1 LTAIHAIIVLAVL
14 VIIGYFVLN
23 RFFNWIASTHSHEI
37 FIASVLFV
45 AVGSSLIAHSFGF
58 TYSLGAFIAGL
69 MISETHYKY
78 QIEADLTP
86 FRDLLL
92 GVFFVSVGMQVDI
105 VFFCE
110 NYLRIIFMVAVI
122 MVLKAVLIYSILKF
136 SHWHITSLKAAISLS
151 QVGEFSFVIFEM
163 AKNRDLISSQF
174 AREMILVVT
183 ISMIITP
190 FILNYQDKFLKI
202 FRRVQ
207 KDDEPGYF
215 PEISEN
221 PLNHIIV
228 IGYGYHGRRVVEHL
242 EEKQIPY
249 VVVEFR
255 RELIDRGR
263 AAGHNVVFGNAS
275 QKYILNKAGISTA
288 MAAIIAIEDEK
299 HAVLI
304 AKRIAEIG
312 EHINVVVKSKTE
324 GPFKA
329 LESVPGLMVINE
341 QEEIALTLIHYA
353 LSCDIKS

>member
-1 LTAIHAIIVLAVL
+1 
-14 VIIGYFVLN
+14 
-23 RFFNWIASTHSHEI
+23 
-37 FIASVLFV
+37 V
-45 AVGSSLIAHSFGF
+45 AVGSSILAHTFGF

-105 VFFCE
+105 EFFCQ
-110 NYLRIIFMVAVI
+110 NAPKILSMVLVI
-122 MVLKAVLIYSILKF
+122 MILKALILYSILKF
-136 SHWHITSLKAAISLS
+136 SHWHITSLKTAISLS

-163 AKNRDLISSQF
+163 ASNRDLVSSQF
-174 AREMILVVT
+174 TQEMILVVT

-190 FILNYQDKFLKI
+190 FILNFQDKLFKI
-202 FRRVQ
+202 FRRLPRE
-207 KDDEPGYF
+207 DEPGYF
-215 PEISEN
+215 HESGD
-221 PLNHIIV
+221 LLVNHILV

-242 EEKQIPY
+242 EDKQIPY
-249 VVVEFR
+249 IAVEFR
-255 RELIDRGR
+255 RELVDRGR
-263 AAGHNVVFGNAS
+263 LARHNVVFGNAA
-275 QKYILNKAGISTA
+275 QKHILIKAGINSA

-312 EHINVVVKSKTE
+312 EHINVVVKSTSE
-324 GPFKA
+324 GPLHA
-329 LESVPGLMVINE
+329 LGSVPGLMIINE
-341 QEEIALTLIHYA
+341 QEEIARTLIHYA